1 MFNCISKHRSVR
13 YSCYS
18 TLGKVEQILTAQL
31 QWCKTPKQSDILQT
45 IDENRTKRMITEQ
58 LFSLPRGLFCSVTY
72 KRTKRHLEKDTEIV
86 LRNMM

>member
-72 KRTKRHLEKDTEIV
+72 KRTKRHLEKDT
-86 LRNMM
+86 LY

>member
-1 MFNCISKHRSVR
+1 M
-13 YSCYS
+13 
-18 TLGKVEQILTAQL
+18 LGKAEQILTAQL
-31 QWCKTPKQSDILQT
+31 QWCKTPKKKTDILQT
-45 IDENRTKRMITEQ
+45 IEEKRTKRMITEQ